1 MTRSDWMLLLW
12 LLQCIM
18 LFTWID
24 YKPST
29 YNDYEFPL
37 WADVMGWM
45 MTMSSVVAIPVVMVY
60 QIWRAPNQGSLFK
73 VSPPHLL
80 FINASYFVGK
90 ALHVGV
96 CSSGTMHPCFDL

>member
-73 VSPPHLL
+73 VSHLHLL
-80 FINASYFVGK
+80 FISASYFVGK
-90 ALHVGV
+90 TLHVCV
-96 CSSGTMHPCFDL
+96 CSSGTMQ